1 MMKREIEM
9 EQAERDL
16 LNLLVSPDQV
26 SIVRSAD
33 EDAWQVEA
41 IENEKAKISYP
52 IDPAQSQDWLAEL
65 SSNQLLDCFSDAE
78 LDAKAN
84 AFFGAVDQLWEPDL
98 LAVLSRKFVTVPRE
112 LLKTIA
118 LRVSQLGTTSGELAD
133 QLIAC
138 AQSVLPQWAEDDLRV
153 FARPMVYAMRG
164 DAPKTD
170 MLGKDWAVMSEIEQ
184 AKLTLAI
191 AKYAIDQNKP

>member
-1 MMKREIEM
+1 MKREIEM

-84 AFFGAVDQLWEPDL
+84 AFFGAVEQLWEPDL

-138 AQSVLPQWAEDDLRV
+138 AQSALPQWAEDDLRV

>member
-1 MMKREIEM
+1 MKQELEM

-16 LNLLVSPDQV
+16 LNVLVSSDQV
-26 SIVRSAD
+26 NVVRSSEAD
-33 EDAWQVEA
+33 DWHVEA
-41 IENEKAKISYP
+41 IEQDKAKISYP
-52 IDPAQSQDWLAEL
+52 FNPADSQGWLAEL
-65 SSNQLLDCFSDAE
+65 ASNHLLDCFSDAE
-78 LDAKAN
+78 LDAKSN
-84 AFFGAVDQLWEPDL
+84 AFFGVMDQLWEPDL
-98 LAVLSRKFVTVPRE
+98 LAVLSRKFVTVPRD
-112 LLKTIA
+112 LLNAIA
-118 LRVSQLGTTSGELAD
+118 DRVSLLGMSSGELAD

-170 MLGKDWAVMSEIEQ
+170 LPGKDWDVMSEVEQ

-191 AKYAIDQNKP
+191 AKYAIDQRNV